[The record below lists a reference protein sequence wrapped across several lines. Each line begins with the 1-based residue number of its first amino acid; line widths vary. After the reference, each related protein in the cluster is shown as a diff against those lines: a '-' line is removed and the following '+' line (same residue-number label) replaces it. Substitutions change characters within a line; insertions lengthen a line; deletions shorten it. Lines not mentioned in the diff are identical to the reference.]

1 VPGSGELIYLRHD
14 PIAVPLRELTLDYGD
29 ALRLSGWNAPSQAA
43 PGAALPVDLRWQAQ
57 RPIERALFP
66 ELLLL
71 DPAGRVVAG
80 DLAAPQDGFYPT
92 WRWRVGEPVAERRTL
107 QLPPDLAPGVYWLS
121 LRVHDF
127 AAQTL
132 LGSAAADAAGQVQ
145 LGPLVVQ

>member
-1 VPGSGELIYLRHD
+1 
-14 PIAVPLRELTLDYGD
+14 
-29 ALRLSGWNAPSQAA
+29 
-43 PGAALPVDLRWQAQ
+43 
-57 RPIERALFP
+57 
-66 ELLLL
+66 
-71 DPAGRVVAG
+71 
-80 DLAAPQDGFYPT
+80 
-92 WRWRVGEPVAERRTL
+92 VAERRTL